1 MSAIVRRG
9 SLLIGQLYVIVLL
22 FSSFISCE
30 DEMVNKY
37 EQQRYDGWYNNLAH
51 PSWGAV
57 DAHLV
62 RKTPPSYADGVY
74 MMSGGSRPSPR
85 NLSQAFMRG
94 ADGLGSLKNRTALQ
108 TFFGQVVSAEI
119 LMASELGCPIEMHKI
134 PIASGDEMYDRDE
147 KGDKFMPFHRAKY
160 DRKTGQS
167 PNMPREQQNAMT
179 SWIDGS
185 FVYSTKESWVNAM
198 RSFENGTL
206 KMEGDQQKGMPPLNK
221 MRVPMVNAP
230 APHLLTKLNPER
242 MYLLGDPRT
251 NQNPAFLVMGI
262 LFYRWHN
269 YQAARVKEVNPGWND
284 EDIFQAAR
292 RRVIASLQSII
303 MYEYLPAFLGT
314 HVDSYA
320 GYKPDT
326 HPGISHVFQSAAFRF
341 GHTMIPPGI
350 YRRRNS
356 DGEKCEYVPARNGG
370 PAMRLCSTW
379 WDAEGELS
387 AESVDEILMGLS
399 SQIAEREDP
408 ILCSDVRNNLF
419 GPMEFSRRDLAAL
432 NIMRGRD
439 NGLPDYNTVRKC
451 FGFPMMNHFS
461 EINPEQYAKNPDL
474 FHKLE
479 EEYGGD
485 LMNIDLYVGGM
496 LESYGGPGPLF
507 TKIIKEQF
515 ERLRDSDRFWF
526 ENKENGLF
534 NDVEINAL
542 KKLKLSDIILAV
554 TDINRGDIQE
564 NVFVWR
570 DGDPCPQPH
579 QLNAT
584 EMDPCMFLKGFD
596 YFQGSEVPY
605 IFGCIIILFIPVALA
620 CSAYGVVKIMNSKR
634 RKIKTKWEENNNGK
648 AMDKMY
654 VKEWLHHNAKRNAK
668 IKFGPD
674 EAFHLM
680 NRKGE
685 KLRSVSVKG
694 IENLVCEVTQDRG
707 KKPMMLI
714 SVHKDHDLVLEFSNV
729 NERKKLLT
737 KMETFLQSYKK
748 RLETV
753 PTFKDEML
761 ASAET
766 KERRKAR
773 LEHFFR
779 EAYAL
784 TFGLKPGEK
793 RQLEVDSDVIMVM
806 RTSLSMQEFASALG
820 MKASDVFVK
829 KMFAIVDKDNDN
841 RISFQEF
848 LDMIVLFS
856 KGRTD
861 DKLQIIF
868 DMCDADR
875 NGTVDKEELSELLNS
890 LIDIAKTQ
898 RLSNEEVGELINS
911 MFKSAGFQDKDALTY
926 DDFKTMMKEFKGDFL
941 AIGLDC
947 KGARQNFLD
956 TTTNVARMQSFAV
969 DAIAERHRHW
979 FLKKWDMFTSYLENY
994 RQCIFYIFVFY
1005 VITIALFVERFIYYA
1020 FMAEHK
1026 DLRHIMGIGIAV
1038 TRGSAA
1044 SMSFC
1049 YSILLLTVCRNLITK
1064 MKEWAFNQYIPLDSN
1079 LVFHKICACTALFF
1093 SVLHSVGHLVNFYHV
1108 GTQPLEHLH
1117 CLSKEFSFSSDRKPD
1132 IAYWLFQT
1140 LTGASG
1146 VSLWAIMC
1154 AMFIYA
1160 HPIVRRRAF
1169 NFFWKIHQLY
1179 VLLYFLSCIHG
1190 LARITGDPKFWFF
1203 FIIPGIIYT
1212 FDKIVT
1218 LRTAYM
1224 ELDILETVLLP
1235 SDVIKVKFYRPP
1247 NMKVLSG
1254 QWIRFT
1260 CTTIEPE
1267 EYHSFTLTSA
1277 PHEDFLSVHIKAV
1290 GPWTWKL
1297 RNTFDK
1303 SINDKEEDKDNPP
1316 KIRIEGPF
1324 GGGNQDW
1331 YKFEVAV
1338 MVGGGIGVTPYASIL
1353 NDLVF
1358 GTSTNRYSGVA
1369 CKKVYFLWI
1378 CPSHRYFEWFI
1389 DVLRD
1394 VERKDVTD
1402 VLEMHIFITQ
1412 FFHKFDLRTTM
1423 LYICENH
1430 FQRLCRRSMFTGLKA
1445 INHFGRPDMP
1455 SFLKFVQK
1463 KHSYV
1468 SKVGVFSCGPGA
1480 MTKSVSDGIE
1490 AVNRSRKVPYFIHHY
1505 ESFG

>member
-1 MSAIVRRG
+1 MMTP
-9 SLLIGQLYVIVLL
+9 LLVTLLGLTPVMMDGQ
-22 FSSFISCE
+22 E
-30 DEMVNKY
+30 DMMGKY
-37 EQQRYDGWYNNLAH
+37 ERQRYDGWYNNLAH
-51 PSWGAV
+51 PGWGAV
-57 DAHLV
+57 DGHLT

-74 MMSGGSRPSPR
+74 MMSGGDRPSPR
-85 NLSQAFMRG
+85 DLSQAFMKG
-94 ADGLGSLKNRTALQ
+94 ADGLGSLRNRTALQ

-119 LMASELGCPIEMHKI
+119 LMASEPGCPIEMHKI
-134 PIASGDEMYDRDE
+134 PITSGDEMYDQE
-147 KGDKFMPFHRAKY
+147 ESGDRFMPFHRARY
-160 DRKTGQS
+160 DTKTGQS

-206 KMEGDQQKGMPPLNK
+206 TMEGDPTKGMPPLNR
-221 MRVPMVNAP
+221 MRVPLVNAP

-269 YQAARVKEVNPGWND
+269 YQAARVKEVNPHWND

-292 RRVIASLQSII
+292 RRVIASLQSVI
-303 MYEYLPAFLGT
+303 MYEYLPSFLGQE
-314 HVDSYA
+314 VSPFS

-350 YRRRNS
+350 YRRRLS
-356 DGEKCEYVPARNGG
+356 SKTEGKCEFVPARNGG
-370 PAMRLCSTW
+370 SAMRLCSTW
-379 WDAEGELS
+379 WDAEGELTP
-387 AESVDEILMGLS
+387 ESVDEILLGLS
-399 SQIAEREDP
+399 SQISEREDP
-408 ILCSDVRNNLF
+408 VLCSDVRNNLF

-439 NGLPDYNTVRKC
+439 NGLADYNTVRKC
-451 FGFPMMNHFS
+451 FGLPMINHFS
-461 EINPEQYAKNPDL
+461 EINPDQWAQHPDM
-474 FHKLE
+474 FDKLE
-479 EEYGGD
+479 KAYGSNM
-485 LMNIDLYVGGM
+485 MNIDLYVGGM

-515 ERLRDSDRFWF
+515 ERLRDADRFWF

-534 NDVEINAL
+534 TDDEVTAL
-542 KKLKLSDIILAV
+542 KKLKLSDIIHAV
-554 TDINRGDIQE
+554 TDINRGEIQE
-564 NVFVWR
+564 HVFLWE
-570 DGDPCPQPH
+570 DGDPCPQPA

-584 EMDPCMFLKGFD
+584 EMDPCMFLKGYD

-605 IFGCIIILFIPVALA
+605 IFGCIIVIFIPLALA
-620 CSAYGVVKIMNSKR
+620 CSAYGVVKIMNSRR

-654 VKEWLHHNAKRNAK
+654 VKEWLHHNAKRNIK
-668 IKFGPD
+668 INFGPD

-685 KLRSVSVKG
+685 KLRTVSVKG

-707 KKPMMLI
+707 KKPMMLLG
-714 SVHKDHDLVLEFSNV
+714 VKNDHDLVLEFSNV

-737 KMETFLQSYKK
+737 KLETFLQSYKK

-753 PTFKDEML
+753 PTFRDEML
-761 ASAET
+761 ANAET

-773 LEHFFR
+773 LDHFFR
-779 EAYAL
+779 EAYSL

-806 RTSLSMQEFASALG
+806 RTSLSMKEFASALG
-820 MKASDVFVK
+820 MKESDVFVK

-868 DMCDADR
+868 DMCDSDK

-890 LIDIAKTQ
+890 LIDIAKTK
-898 RLSNEEVGELINS
+898 RLSDEEVGELINS
-911 MFKSAGFQDKDALTY
+911 MFKSAGFSDKNSLNY

-947 KGARQNFLD
+947 KGARQNYLD
-956 TTTNVARMQSFAV
+956 SNTNVARMQSFAV

-979 FLKKWDMFTSYLENY
+979 FLKKWDMFTAYLENY

-1005 VITIALFVERFIYYA
+1005 VITFALFIERFVYYA
-1020 FMAEHK
+1020 FMAEHR
-1026 DLRHIMGIGIAV
+1026 DLRHVMGIGIAV

-1044 SMSFC
+1044 SISFC
-1049 YSILLLTVCRNLITK
+1049 YSLLLLTVSRNLITK

-1079 LVFHKICACTALFF
+1079 IIFHKIVACTALFF
-1093 SVLHSVGHLVNFYHV
+1093 SVLHSVGHLCNFYHV
-1108 GTQPLEHLH
+1108 STQPLEHLH
-1117 CLSKEFSFSSDRKPD
+1117 CLSPEFRFSSDKRVD
-1132 IAYWLFQT
+1132 VGYWLFQT
-1140 LTGASG
+1140 LTGITG
-1146 VSLWAIMC
+1146 VTLWITMSAI
-1154 AMFIYA
+1154 FIFA
-1160 HPIVRRRAF
+1160 HPMVRSKAY
-1169 NFFWKIHQLY
+1169 NFFWKVHQLY
-1179 VLLYFLSCIHG
+1179 VLLYFLCMIHG
-1190 LARITGDPKFWFF
+1190 LQRITSAPLFWVY
-1203 FIIPGIIYT
+1203 FIFPALVYT

-1218 LRTAYM
+1218 FRTAYM
-1224 ELDILETVLLP
+1224 ELDILETELLP
-1235 SDVIKVKFYRPP
+1235 SDVLRIRFYRPP

-1260 CTTIEPE
+1260 CTSLAPE
-1267 EYHSFTLTSA
+1267 EFHSVTLTSA
-1277 PHEDFLSVHIKAV
+1277 PHEDFLQINIKAV

-1297 RNTFDK
+1297 RNFFDK
-1303 SINDKEEDKDNPP
+1303 TINDKEEEKDNPP
-1316 KIRIEGPF
+1316 KIRIEGPY

-1394 VERKDVTD
+1394 VERKDVTN

-1468 SKVGVFSCGPGA
+1468 SKVGVFSCGPGM
-1480 MTKSVSDGIE
+1480 MTKSVTDGVE

-1505 ESFG
+1505 EAFG